1 MSLTDSYR
9 LDLLRNRTFEIVQGR
24 VENFLKE
31 HPEFCHCE
39 QCVLDLL
46 AYVLNHV
53 DPMYGTSLLDPFHS
67 DAFKDRKVLI
77 QIDLS
82 LKAGARKVAA
92 APNHD
97 K

>member
-1 MSLTDSYR
+1 MSLSDFYR
-9 LDLLRNRTFEIVQGR
+9 LELLRNRTAEIVDRR
-24 VENFLKE
+24 VEQFLEE

-53 DPMYGTSLLDPFHS
+53 DPMYGTSLLDPFEPDS
-67 DAFKDRKVLI
+67 TKEQRVRI
-77 QIDLS
+77 QIDLA
-82 LKAGARKVAA
+82 LKAGARKVTET
-92 APNHD
+92 PNHN

>member
-1 MSLTDSYR
+1 MSLADSYH
-9 LDLLRNRTFEIVQGR
+9 LDLLRNRTAEIVHLRIEQ
-24 VENFLKE
+24 FLRE

-53 DPMYGTSLLDPFHS
+53 DPMYGTSLLDPFEPNP
-67 DAFKDRKVLI
+67 AREKKVRI

-82 LKAGARKVAA
+82 LKAGARKVIAT
-92 APNHD
+92 PNHG

>member
-1 MSLTDSYR
+1 MSLADSYH
-9 LDLLRNRTFEIVQGR
+9 LDLLRNRTAEIVHRR
-24 VENFLKE
+24 VEQFLQE
-31 HPEFCHCE
+31 HPEFCRCE

-53 DPMYGTSLLDPFHS
+53 DPMYGTSLLDPFEPNP
-67 DAFKDRKVLI
+67 AREKRVRI

-82 LKAGARKVAA
+82 LKAGARKVTA
-92 APNHD
+92 APNHN

>member
-1 MSLTDSYR
+1 MSLADFYR
-9 LDLLRNRTFEIVQGR
+9 LDLLRNRTAEIVNRR
-24 VENFLKE
+24 VEQFLEE

-53 DPMYGTSLLDPFHS
+53 DPMYGTSLLDPFQPNPS
-67 DAFKDRKVLI
+67 KERKVRI

-82 LKAGARKVAA
+82 LKAGARKVTA

>member
-1 MSLTDSYR
+1 MSLSEFYH
-9 LDLLRNRTFEIVQGR
+9 LELLRNRTAEIVDKR
-24 VENFLKE
+24 VELFLRE

-53 DPMYGTSLLDPFHS
+53 DPMYGTSLLDPFQP
-67 DAFKDRKVLI
+67 DPAREKKVRI
-77 QIDLS
+77 QIDLA
-82 LKAGARKVAA
+82 LKAGARKVTA
-92 APNHD
+92 APNHG

>member
-1 MSLTDSYR
+1 MSLADLYH
-9 LDLLRNRTFEIVQGR
+9 LDYLRNRTSEIVHRR
-24 VENFLKE
+24 VEQFLQE
-31 HPEFCHCE
+31 HLEFCHCE

-53 DPMYGTSLLDPFHS
+53 DPMYGTSLLDPFEPDPS
-67 DAFKDRKVLI
+67 REKKVRI

-82 LKAGARKVAA
+82 LKAGARRVTAS
-92 APNHD
+92 PNHN

>member
-1 MSLTDSYR
+1 MSLADSYR
-9 LDLLRNRTFEIVQGR
+9 LDLLRNRTAEIVHRR
-24 VENFLKE
+24 VEQFLEE

-53 DPMYGTSLLDPFHS
+53 DPMYGTSLLDPFQPDPS
-67 DAFKDRKVLI
+67 REKKVRI

-82 LKAGARKVAA
+82 LQAGSRKVSA

>member
-1 MSLTDSYR
+1 MSLADSYH
-9 LDLLRNRTFEIVQGR
+9 LDLLRNRTAEIVHRR
-24 VENFLKE
+24 VEQFLQE
-31 HPEFCHCE
+31 NPEFCRCE

-53 DPMYGTSLLDPFHS
+53 DPMYGTSLLDPFEPNP
-67 DAFKDRKVLI
+67 AREKKVRV

-82 LKAGARKVAA
+82 LKAGARKVTA
-92 APNHD
+92 APNHN